1 MYYQANNLYCVSALT
16 NTSGAVVE
24 RYRYTAYGVLTLL
37 APDGVTVRTSSS
49 YANPYTYT
57 GRRWDPEVSLYYY
70 RARLPRSAVG
80 AVLQPGSCGVPSGNQ
95 P

>member
-1 MYYQANNLYCVSALT
+1 MT

-49 YANPYTYT
+49 YANPCTYT
-57 GRRWDPEVSLYYY
+57 GRRWEPEVSLYYY
-70 RARLPRSAVG
+70 RVATSIRNWGGFAVRTPSATG
-80 AVLQPGSCGVPSGNQ
+80 WNESI
-95 P
+95 